1 MHKLTILILLGLL
14 TLVALPAAAQQGN
27 AQLAVLASPT
37 GGDEPP
43 DDQYAGVLARLKALE
58 GDEDDADE
66 KGEETDSED
75 FFEMLEA
82 LEEDVEDLL
91 EPIEEFDLF
100 DQCMFMVGV
109 TENTGYAYSAKDG
122 RQVKRPALAMDM
134 AGPGNSQ
141 WDFLAFPGEEPPQIE
156 CNEDAGG
163 EFTDE

>member
-1 MHKLTILILLGLL
+1 MPRFTILILLGLL
-14 TLVALPAAAQQGN
+14 TLVALPAAAQQGK
-27 AQLAVLASPT
+27 AQVVASVTPT

-43 DDQYAGVLARLKALE
+43 DDQYGDIVARVEALE
-58 GDEDDADE
+58 GDDDDSNE
-66 KGEETDSED
+66 KGEESDSDD

-100 DQCMFMVGV
+100 DQCLFMVGV
-109 TENTGYAYSAKDG
+109 TENTDYVYTTKDG
-122 RQVKRPALAMDM
+122 RQVKRAALAMDM
-134 AGPGNSQ
+134 AGPGSSQ

>member
-1 MHKLTILILLGLL
+1 MHKFTILILLGLL
-14 TLVALPAAAQQGN
+14 TLVALPAAAQQGK
-27 AQLAVLASPT
+27 AQLVASATPT
-37 GGDEPP
+37 GGDEGGGEE
-43 DDQYAGVLARLKALE
+43 YADIVARLEALE
-58 GDEDDADE
+58 GKDDDSDED
-66 KGEETDSED
+66 GEESDSAD

-109 TENTGYAYSAKDG
+109 TENTGYAYTTKDG
-122 RQVKRPALAMDM
+122 RQVKRAALAMDM